1 LEQFAE
7 IFNELPFLTN
17 TFNCTWRKSKQYD
30 NAYDMINVLHDT
42 VCIFFECPFLVSI
55 YLFFNI

>member
-1 LEQFAE
+1 VLRELFAE

-30 NAYDMINVLHDT
+30 NAYDMMINV
-42 VCIFFECPFLVSI
+42 CMIPFAFSLNV
-55 YLFFNI
+55 LF